1 MNPYFDIVAPICY
14 LRHISSGCLSLAEI
28 TPEYLIRVIP
38 AEGIVKVR
46 VNGQEIEIPHPL
58 SLTELIEQLHLRLE
72 GIAVALNT
80 EIIPRSELAQRI
92 TQANDQIEIVHPVG
106 GG

>member
-1 MNPYFDIVAPICY
+1 MK
-14 LRHISSGCLSLAEI
+14 L
-28 TPEYLIRVIP
+28 
-38 AEGIVKVR
+38 K

-58 SLTELIEQLHLRLE
+58 SLTELIERLHLRLE

-80 EIIPRSELAQRI
+80 EIVPRSELAGRLI
-92 TQANDQIEIVHPVG
+92 QANDQIEIVHPVG

>member
-1 MNPYFDIVAPICY
+1 MK
-14 LRHISSGCLSLAEI
+14 L
-28 TPEYLIRVIP
+28 
-38 AEGIVKVR
+38 K
-46 VNGQEIEIPHPL
+46 VNGQEIEISHPL
-58 SLTELIEQLHLRLE
+58 SLTKLIAKLNLRLE

-80 EIIPRSELAQRI
+80 EIVPRSELAQRL